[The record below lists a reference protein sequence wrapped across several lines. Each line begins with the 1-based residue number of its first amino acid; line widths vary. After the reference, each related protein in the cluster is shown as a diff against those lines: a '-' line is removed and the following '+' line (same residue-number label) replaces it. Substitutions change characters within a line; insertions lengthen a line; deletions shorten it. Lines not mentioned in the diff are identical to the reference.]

1 LSGRLYTVR
10 EGKGKVLTQIL
21 RVDIGIYALI
31 ILLIILYGIRIR
43 HRGYESSVNFLRF
56 VCWSAA
62 VVILMDIIPWLCEGQ
77 PGRSMERLNYLS
89 NFLLLSLSSLPLIGW
104 VSYLDFII
112 YRSRERLRKRLYYL
126 PYTFIALAAMA
137 VTPATGFVFSIIEGN
152 IYRRGPGIAV
162 IAAVNYLLVLQAFFI
177 VVRQKRS
184 VDRPVWL
191 NLLIFGLVPTIGA
204 TLQMRFY
211 GLMTAWPF
219 TVLAILM
226 TYLFLEIQRETR
238 DYLTGLLNRRQIEVC
253 LQIRLG
259 EAGRSGSFA
268 LIIIDMDD
276 FKIIND
282 TLGHQIGDQALIA
295 FSNILVRSV
304 KKTDRVGRLGGDEFM
319 IILETR
325 DENVVFQVTDRIAG
339 HTEKENTWGNNPF
352 RLDFSFGYAFYQAP
366 LSHKELMHQ
375 ADQMMYRKKRERQ
388 KTRLPS

>member
-1 LSGRLYTVR
+1 M
-10 EGKGKVLTQIL
+10 LTQIL
-21 RVDIGIYALI
+21 RVDIGIYALL

-56 VCWSAA
+56 VCWSA
-62 VVILMDIIPWLCEGQ
+62 VFVILMDIMPWLCEGR
-77 PGRSMERLNYLS
+77 PGRNMERLNYLS

-126 PYTFIALAAMA
+126 PYTLIALAAMA
-137 VTPATGFVFSIIEGN
+137 VTPATGFVFSIMEGN
-152 IYRRGPGIAV
+152 IYQRGPGIAV

-177 VVRQKRS
+177 VVRQKRG

-211 GLMTAWPF
+211 GLMTTWPF

-226 TYLFLEIQRETR
+226 TYLFLEVQRETR
-238 DYLTGLLNRRQIEVC
+238 DYLTGLLNRRQIEEC

-282 TLGHQIGDQALIA
+282 TLGHQTGDQALIA
-295 FSNILVRSV
+295 FSNILVRSL
-304 KKTDRVGRLGGDEFM
+304 KRTDRVGRLGGDEFM
-319 IILETR
+319 IILETK
-325 DENVVFQVTDRIAG
+325 DEDVVFQVTDRISG
-339 HTEKENTWGNNPF
+339 QTEKENTWGNNPF
-352 RLDFSFGYAFYQAP
+352 RLDFSFGYAFYHPSQ
-366 LSHKELMHQ
+366 SYKELMHQ
-375 ADQMMYRKKRERQ
+375 ADQMMYRKKRERR
-388 KTRLPS
+388 KTRPPS